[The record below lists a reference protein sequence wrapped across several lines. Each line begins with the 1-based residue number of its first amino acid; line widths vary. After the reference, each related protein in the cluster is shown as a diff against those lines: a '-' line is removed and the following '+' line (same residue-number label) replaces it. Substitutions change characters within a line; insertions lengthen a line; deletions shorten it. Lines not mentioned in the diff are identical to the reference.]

1 MNEKAL
7 KKQARE
13 AMLADYNSAGY
24 GVNNG
29 SREEAM
35 YIKAYKAAIADVNA
49 AIDAI
54 FEELAEKEKKA
65 SNREFMEL
73 WGGAMALSDLR
84 RSIDTLP
91 KGLSGETEDFS
102 DFDRSIDE
110 LKKIGND
117 DILKDAA
124 KAHENSI
131 PKNIR
136 LHPRVS
142 FALGAIGQKERMME
156 DTKMGHLDAS
166 GENGIDGMSYL
177 KGWNDRW
184 KSMENDAVVG
194 YIRESE
200 GTYWVESK
208 PDEKIH
214 GKVGDKVKLIIVKED
229 GV

>member
-7 KKQARE
+7 KKQAHE

-24 GVNNG
+24 GVNSG
-29 SREEAM
+29 SQEEAM

-54 FEELAEKEKKA
+54 FEELAEREKKA
-65 SNREFMEL
+65 SNSEFMEL

-110 LKKIGND
+110 LKKTVGND

-124 KAHENSI
+124 MAHENSI

-136 LHPRVS
+136 LHPRAS
-142 FALGAIGQKERMME
+142 FALGAIWQKERMM
-156 DTKMGHLDAS
+156 K
-166 GENGIDGMSYL
+166 
-177 KGWNDRW
+177 
-184 KSMENDAVVG
+184 DAVGAEISYWNQTGLSILPDKSLERIG
-194 YIRESE
+194 YNES
-200 GTYWVESK
+200 TRV
-208 PDEKIH
+208 KI
-214 GKVGDKVKLIIVKED
+214 IIVPEKEASK
-229 GV
+229 